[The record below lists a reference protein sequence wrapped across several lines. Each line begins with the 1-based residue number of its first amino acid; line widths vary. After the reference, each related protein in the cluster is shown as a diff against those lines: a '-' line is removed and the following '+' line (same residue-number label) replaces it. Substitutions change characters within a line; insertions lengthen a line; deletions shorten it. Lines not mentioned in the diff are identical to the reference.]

1 LHFGTDWHRGLHA
14 AAAEPACSRVVCAE
28 LARATGRRRHMAP
41 PLEESVQSK
50 RASAIKRVRAGEQAH
65 AGMVDGHLW
74 LHL

>member
-1 LHFGTDWHRGLHA
+1 
-14 AAAEPACSRVVCAE
+14 
-28 LARATGRRRHMAP
+28 MAP